1 MVCLGE
7 TPNSILTEMRLA
19 KIVNF
24 VVNYKGR
31 RKCEIDKDLDLLRDA
46 DTRILE
52 VMNHV
57 SPGIVIWMWC
67 QSLSGYQKLK
77 KHGFLK
83 ETVSKLFKD
92 MHFTTLELERL
103 RIDEEKRTEGEVL
116 TGWWQWRH
124 TTDAGV
130 SIFYVICNNLCLHF
144 SFFIDTSLI
153 GRAFIT
159 LLYNSMDLAIYFT
172 DILLTIHSPFLSS
185 KLQTDPIIYFILCS
199 MSTGYDVQWRI

>member
-1 MVCLGE
+1 MIYRLLGVEFSNLIQSAFQTQVFNIIVLVTVILKVMVCLGE

-24 VVNYKGR
+24 VVNYKGQ
-31 RKCEIDKDLDLLRDA
+31 RKREIDKDLDSLRDA

-77 KHGFLK
+77 KHGFLMK
-83 ETVSKLFKD
+83 TVSKLFKD

-116 TGWWQWRH
+116 TGWWQ
-124 TTDAGV
+124 
-130 SIFYVICNNLCLHF
+130 
-144 SFFIDTSLI
+144 
-153 GRAFIT
+153 
-159 LLYNSMDLAIYFT
+159 
-172 DILLTIHSPFLSS
+172 
-185 KLQTDPIIYFILCS
+185 
-199 MSTGYDVQWRI
+199 